1 MKQIKVKVKSNWKR
15 TTNVK
20 VTVFDLEGNILDV
33 QEFHNILTTV
43 GKNMQRDGLQG
54 VVTDLKIKRLGIGGS
69 AAAVDPAQTKLVS
82 EFFRKAITSYT
93 PGATGILVT
102 ITYIAP
108 YEANTP
114 KVEEL
119 GWFCGVLATDT
130 KDSGIMISRILYP
143 RQKTGLESWQ
153 VERTDTFTE
162 VGE

>member
-1 MKQIKVKVKSNWKR
+1 MKQIKIKFKSNWKR

-20 VTVFDLEGNILDV
+20 VTVFDLEGNIIDV

-54 VVTDLKIKRLGIGGS
+54 VVTDLKIKRLGIGGTNT
-69 AAAVDPAQTKLVS
+69 APAVGQTTLFS
-82 EFFRKAITSYT
+82 EFFRKAITSYA

-102 ITYIAP
+102 TTYIAP

-119 GWFCGVLATDT
+119 GWFCGVDATDT
-130 KDSGIMISRILYP
+130 VDSGIMISRVLYS
-143 RQKTGLESWQ
+143 RQKTELESWQ
-153 VERTDTFTE
+153 VERTDTFSE
-162 VGE
+162 VV